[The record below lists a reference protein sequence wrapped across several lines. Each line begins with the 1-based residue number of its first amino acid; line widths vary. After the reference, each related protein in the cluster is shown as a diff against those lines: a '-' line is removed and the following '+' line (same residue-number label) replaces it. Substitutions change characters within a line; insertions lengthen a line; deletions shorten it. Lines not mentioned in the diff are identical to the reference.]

1 MDVIKNIKILQNQF
15 RVGNYSEVIS
25 GCKKILK
32 VFPNNTYV
40 LNLCGLSLQ
49 GVGDEISAI
58 IFFKEAIVHDENNF
72 AAMNNLANSYK
83 AQYEYDK
90 AEYFYL
96 LIIKKDPNNLKAINN
111 YANLKHTL
119 GHFSVA
125 IELYLKAIKINLK
138 EPSVLFSL
146 AASYQSAGEFEKS
159 KEIINKILKL
169 YPKSCSAHKMLSA
182 FTNYAKEEGE
192 HLTKMLDLLEDNSL
206 KVGQKIDLLYA
217 LGKAKEDIKDYEG
230 SFKYLKK
237 ANLLQ
242 KEMFPY
248 KIEEDEKIFNGIIKI
263 FSEMDFTQF
272 KKESNQK
279 EIIFICGMPRSGTT
293 LVEQIIASH
302 NEVSGAGEL
311 IYLEHTIQNIFFGSF
326 NLNKQKIIEEGL
338 AQENILESEYL
349 KLLNFHNFGSKK
361 ITDKAPQNFRWIG
374 FIRIF
379 FPNSKI
385 IHCSRNPKD
394 NCLSVFKNSFG
405 SDHMRWSYSQKDIAN
420 YYNLYAEM
428 MNFWRTKFQNSIYEL
443 KYENLVNNSEEEIK
457 KLVNFCGLEWDP
469 NCLKFHENK
478 KTPIKTVSIAQARK
492 PIYKS
497 SLNSNIGYS
506 KHLQEMYNILDIN

>member
-1 MDVIKNIKILQNQF
+1 MDIIKNIKILQNQF
-15 RVGNYSEVIS
+15 RVGNYLDVIV

-32 VFPNNTYV
+32 VTPKNTYV

-49 GVGDEISAI
+49 GVGDELSAI

-90 AEYFYL
+90 AEEFYL

-119 GHFSVA
+119 GHFSEA
-125 IELYLKAIKINLK
+125 IELYLKAIKINLN

-159 KEIINKILKL
+159 EEIINQILKL
-169 YPKSCSAHKMLSA
+169 YPKNCSAHKMLSA
-182 FTNYAKEEGE
+182 LTNYEHDNGE
-192 HLTKMLDLLEDNSL
+192 HLNKMLALSNDNTL
-206 KVGQKIDLLYA
+206 KTTQKIDLFYA
-217 LGKAKEDIKDYEG
+217 LGKAKEDIKDYED
-230 SFKYLKK
+230 SFKYLEK

-248 KIEEDEKIFNGIIKI
+248 KIEEDEKIFNNITKTFDEIDL
-263 FSEMDFTQF
+263 SQF
-272 KKESNQK
+272 NKNPNKK

-293 LVEQIIASH
+293 LAEQIIASH

-311 IYLEHTIQNIFFGSF
+311 IYLEHAIQNNFFENI
-326 NLNKQKIIEEGL
+326 NLNKKKIIEEGL
-338 AQENILESEYL
+338 VEKNILEFEYM
-349 KLLNFHNFGSKK
+349 KLLNFHNFSTKK

-374 FIRIF
+374 FLKIF
-379 FPNSKI
+379 FPNCKI

-405 SDHMRWSYSQKDIAN
+405 SNHMKWSYSQKDIAN
-420 YYNLYAEM
+420 YYNLYFKM
-428 MNFWRTKFQNSIYEL
+428 MSFWKIKFKKSIYEL
-443 KYENLVNNSEEEIK
+443 KYENLVNNSQDEIQ
-457 KLVNFCGLEWDP
+457 KLIKFCDLDWDP
-469 NCLKFHENK
+469 NCLNFHENK